1 MEFREVVE
9 GRRSV
14 REFSSTPIPKA
25 AVDRVVAA
33 AGLAP
38 SSWNLQPWH
47 FHIAADDARARVGEI
62 IARTTVHLAEYMEV
76 LGPEGYKQAEKWY
89 SELGGAPVVIGV
101 SMAHSDDQ
109 LETTN
114 MLLSVG
120 AAVENLLL
128 AAVDE
133 GLGACNVTFT
143 QWVRDELQQEFGI
156 GEDRVMTSVVVL
168 GYPSE
173 TVVAR
178 PTRDLDI
185 ADWVE

>member
-1 MEFREVVE
+1 VEFREVLE
-9 GRRSV
+9 GRHSV
-14 REFSSTPIPKA
+14 REFSGTPIPKA

-38 SSWNLQPWH
+38 SLWNLQPWH
-47 FHIAADDARARVGEI
+47 FHIAADDARVRIGEI

-76 LGPEGYKQAEKWY
+76 LGPEGYQQAEKWY

-101 SMAHSDDQ
+101 SMVPSEDQ

-143 QWVRDELQQEFGI
+143 QWVREELEEAFGI
-156 GEDRVMTSVVVL
+156 GAGRVMTSVVVL
-168 GYPSE
+168 GHPSE
-173 TVVAR
+173 TVVMR
-178 PTRDLDI
+178 PPRNIDI